1 MKTNGK
7 GFHLKM
13 EEEKKWAALE
23 RGNSSFDPKAAEKAL
38 EAVVNCID
46 DYRIVN
52 AFEFLGRPGSESNF
66 NLLGWAWLEPVLNPA
81 LAWHEKEGSR
91 LYEALD
97 EALAHTGKLQSDLR
111 SLSECWDNRA
121 YELREFGFHIGVLVG
136 AALMGASRERLL
148 DIAKGLVKTI
158 SIQPRFKGS
167 EKVRRAEK
175 PRRQLQAVNE

>member
-23 RGNSSFDPKAAEKAL
+23 RANSSFDPKAAEKAL

-136 AALMGASRERLL
+136 AALMGASREPLL

-158 SIQPRFKGS
+158 SLEPRFQTTRETK
-167 EKVRRAEK
+167 KAE
-175 PRRQLQAVNE
+175 PPPRQLR